1 MYRIASTGSTPL
13 QFVSLTEAHD
23 YAWTTIGKGAVI
35 EYRETADGTW
45 EPAFV
50 ATSAKRLDFYAFA

>member
-1 MYRIASTGSTPL
+1 MYRIAKSTSF

-23 YAWTTIGKGAVI
+23 YAWQTIGKGAVI
-35 EYRETADGTW
+35 EYRETVDAAW

-50 ATSAKRLDFYAFA
+50 ATSAKRLDFYAFV